1 MFARGLP
8 GIAYPPINSPR
19 TLKVIWTL
27 LTAVTVG
34 GRGQIGSRDDT
45 GRRLTDANG
54 EDEDGGHGDGEEDAP
69 DGEEGVVDLGVD
81 DTHDESREEDDA
93 KPPFWDLGIDGHETV
108 VDVGVEL
115 ATRTSRSEARE
126 SLADDVCE
134 GLMSAT
140 SRRLARWNSPRWY

>member
-1 MFARGLP
+1 M
-8 GIAYPPINSPR
+8 
-19 TLKVIWTL
+19 IWTL

-34 GRGQIGSRDDT
+34 GRGQIGSRDDA

-93 KPPFWDLGIDGHETV
+93 KPPFWDLGIDGHKTV

-134 GLMSAT
+134 GLMRTA